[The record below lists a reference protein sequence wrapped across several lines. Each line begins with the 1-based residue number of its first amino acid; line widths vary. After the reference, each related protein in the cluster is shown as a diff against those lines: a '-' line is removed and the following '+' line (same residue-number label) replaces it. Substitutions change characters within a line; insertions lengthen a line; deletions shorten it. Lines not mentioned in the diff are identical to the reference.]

1 MVAGNLNTIRNLK
14 FQRGRVSGSEI
25 ILEREVGV
33 SVIRERNN

>member
-14 FQRGRVSGSEI
+14 FQRGRVSGREI
-25 ILEREVGV
+25 IPEREVEV